1 MAASWVLVDDADARI
16 QYSSGWQAFVN
27 GSEFD
32 GTKHGAAGAG
42 MTASLNFTGGP
53 ETMVV

>member
-42 MTASLNFTGGP
+42 MTASLNFTGVP
-53 ETMVV
+53 ETMAV